1 MLFYLLFIFDR
12 KGIAKKFTVF
22 VFKYNFWRRFGY
34 VFVSVFFIH
43 YAKVTNKIEIMAKP
57 TPIQF
62 LKDSFSLKRTK
73 PINDVN
79 ITMATLF
86 IVKMVELSN
95 VSCCKALSK

>member
-1 MLFYLLFIFDR
+1 
-12 KGIAKKFTVF
+12 
-22 VFKYNFWRRFGY
+22 
-34 VFVSVFFIH
+34 
-43 YAKVTNKIEIMAKP
+43 MAKP

-95 VSCCKALSK
+95 VS